1 MKPTLRIFAISF
13 GVLGALWELLE
24 VLETWSRL
32 APGGPHYYPH
42 APQSMAE
49 LRKDMKP
56 TLRIFAI
63 SFGVLGALYV
73 GVLLE
78 VLRNLESSCPR
89 WSTLTFPTIPRLPG
103 LPILKGSGTRSK
115 GYNRRA
121 KSGCGACRRRS
132 KVAARGDRKKTV
144 QSWEFFKHEPT
155 SFEVTFNYKLA
166 DDIHP
171 NLNGPTVV
179 LRLPTEVEIATTTL
193 VISDPPAEIGS
204 DTLNLSR

>member
-1 MKPTLRIFAISF
+1 
-13 GVLGALWELLE
+13 
-24 VLETWSRL
+24 
-32 APGGPHYYPH
+32 
-42 APQSMAE
+42 MAE

-73 GVLLE
+73 GAAGSAQKPGVVLPQVVHTDVPYYPPLARAAHLE
-78 VLRNLESSCPR
+78 GAVRVR
-89 WSTLTFPTIPRLPG
+89 VTTDG
-103 LPILKGSGTRSK
+103 L
-115 GYNRRA
+115 
-121 KSGCGACRRRS
+121 
-132 KVAARGDRKKTV
+132 KVVVVHVEDGPKLLQEATEKTV

-193 VISDPPAEIGS
+193 VISDPPAEIGHAKPIS
-204 DTLNLSR
+204 LVHESGHVTPPKEQ